1 MIAPHPS
8 PVKSQ
13 PEKNPPS
20 FSGLGWDE
28 TQAIV
33 AGNPCMFLC
42 YHSPPPG
49 EGDEITQKKIF
60 LPFSV
65 QRLPQQPRSL

>member
-1 MIAPHPS
+1 
-8 PVKSQ
+8 
-13 PEKNPPS
+13 
-20 FSGLGWDE
+20 
-28 TQAIV
+28 
-33 AGNPCMFLC
+33 MFLC